1 MWTVWLILP
10 PSCTGT
16 SRPPSSHWELA
27 MTCSIHYI
35 YNHPNDHFN
44 PINFLNSLSRHFNNP
59 LLISITQ
66 TEAGSP
72 NKAAVCCKS
81 SRKPESLLST
91 RVSASQNRHLQL
103 LCSATVCDSQK
114 PTLRAT
120 SHLAFTFCLPAW
132 HWTPYLSTAGR
143 MHLARALGNSCA
155 CAMMLTIAYTTCRAL
170 AAGSRG
176 RDPCPASSP
185 LLDSKLSVWLWWEL
199 AIMRLRVNRITDS
212 VHSFISSACTV
223 QPVDQSSASVN
234 NHSPV
239 SRSVNINIGCSLTGQ
254 SCQHSHQMFPDCTV
268 LSTFTLDSHC
278 LQSCQHSYWI
288 FSACSPVNIHTGY
301 SVPAVLSTFTLDI
314 HCLQSCQYSHGIYTD
329 CSPVNIHTG
338 YSPTAVLSIFTLDI
352 HWLQSCQHSHWIFT
366 DCSPVNIHTGYS
378 LTAYPVNMPDPI
390 QKHFLLWPLMAIMD
404 NMQSESGWIVYAGSD
419 FPHLFQFCFSKEG
432 MDHIVQN
439 RPRSD
444 LDGLVRVWPN
454 TSGLKANWCAGI
466 IWPGFSVSGRMQLAC
481 YQFLTFRLGFI
492 HPQMFRIVLCKTSP
506 NPI

>member
-1 MWTVWLILP
+1 M
-10 PSCTGT
+10 
-16 SRPPSSHWELA
+16 
-27 MTCSIHYI
+27 CSIHYI
-35 YNHPNDHFN
+35 YNHHPNDHFN
-44 PINFLNSLSRHFNNP
+44 PINFLNSFSRHFNNP

-66 TEAGSP
+66 IEAGSP

-91 RVSASQNRHLQL
+91 EVSASQNWRLQL

-114 PTLRAT
+114 PALRAT
-120 SHLAFTFCLPAW
+120 SLLAFTFCLPAW
-132 HWTPYLSTAGR
+132 HWTTYLSTAGR

-234 NHSPV
+234 IHNPV
-239 SRSVNINIGCSLTGQ
+239 SGSVNINIGCSLTAQ

-268 LSTFTLDSHC
+268 LSTFTLDIHWP
-278 LQSCQHSYWI
+278 QSCRHSHWI
-288 FSACSPVNIHTGY
+288 VTACSTVNIHTGY

-314 HCLQSCQYSHGIYTD
+314 HWLQSCQHSHRIYTD
-329 CSPVNIHTG
+329 CSPV
-338 YSPTAVLSIFTLDI
+338 SITLDI

-378 LTAYPVNMPDPI
+378 LTAVLSTFILDIHCLQSCQHSHRIYTDCSPVNI
-390 QKHFLLWPLMAIMD
+390 HT
-404 NMQSESGWIVYAGSD
+404 GSSPTAVLST
-419 FPHLFQFCFSKEG
+419 F
-432 MDHIVQN
+432 I
-439 RPRSD
+439 
-444 LDGLVRVWPN
+444 LD
-454 TSGLKANWCAGI
+454 
-466 IWPGFSVSGRMQLAC
+466 
-481 YQFLTFRLGFI
+481 I
-492 HPQMFRIVLCKTSP
+492 HWLHT
-506 NPI
+506 